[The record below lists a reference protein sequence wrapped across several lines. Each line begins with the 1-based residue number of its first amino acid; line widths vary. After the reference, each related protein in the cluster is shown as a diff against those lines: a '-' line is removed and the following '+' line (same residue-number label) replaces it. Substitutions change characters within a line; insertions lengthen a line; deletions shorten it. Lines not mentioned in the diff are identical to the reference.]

1 MSQPNL
7 YVIAGP
13 NGSGKSTFSRS
24 LTLLDKVIDPD
35 VELNLR
41 RLQFPDISS
50 ANLLE
55 AMNDNW
61 FPNMVKEAIEK
72 RKDFAFETNFRSESL
87 MEIVEQFQEA
97 GYLTNLFFIG
107 LPSIDLSVK
116 RVMQRVSEGGHNV
129 DNTDIEINYKAS
141 LENLEKHGASFDRTL
156 LLHSFEHGK
165 DLSLPY
171 MVCKAEKGQLIEEQI
186 LIPRW
191 AKHFVRTLN
200 KTRLE
205 IKQKQSLGKR
215 RGPKL

>member
-24 LTLLDKVIDPD
+24 LTLLDKVIDSD

-55 AMNDNW
+55 AMNGNW
-61 FPNMVKEAIEK
+61 FPNLVKEAIEK

-87 MEIVEQFQEA
+87 MEVVEQFQEA
-97 GYLTNLFFIG
+97 GYVTNLFFIG
-107 LPSIDLSVK
+107 LPSIQLSIK
-116 RVMQRVSEGGHNV
+116 RVMLRVSKGGHDV
-129 DNTDIEINYKAS
+129 DNADIEINYKES
-141 LENLEKHGASFDRTL
+141 LDNLKKHGASFDKTW
-156 LLHSFEHGK
+156 LLHSHDYEK
-165 DLSLPY
+165 QLNVPR
-171 MVCKAEKGQLIEEQI
+171 MICKVENGQLIEQRVH
-186 LIPRW
+186 IPIW
-191 AKHFVRTLN
+191 AEHFVRKLD

-205 IKQKQSLGKR
+205 VKQKQSLCKR
-215 RGPKL
+215 LGPRL

>member
-61 FPNMVKEAIEK
+61 FPNMVHEAIEK
-72 RKDFAFETNFRSESL
+72 RKDFAFETNFRSASL
-87 MEIVEQFQEA
+87 MEVVKQFEEA
-97 GYLTNLFFIG
+97 GYLTHLFFIG
-107 LPSIDLSVK
+107 LPSLQLSIK
-116 RVMQRVSEGGHNV
+116 RVMLRVSKGGHDV
-129 DNTDIEINYKAS
+129 DNADIEINYKAS
-141 LENLEKHGASFDRTL
+141 LENLEKYGASFDRTW
-156 LLHSFEHGK
+156 LLHSSEYGK
-165 DLSLPY
+165 QLTLPY
-171 MVCKAEKGQLIEEQI
+171 MVCKAEKGQLLKEQI
-186 LIPRW
+186 HIPKW
-191 AKHFVRTLN
+191 AEHFVRTLDR
-200 KTRLE
+200 TRLE
-205 IKQKQSLGKR
+205 IEQKQSLSKR
-215 RGPKL
+215 RGRRL

>member
-61 FPNMVKEAIEK
+61 FPNMV
-72 RKDFAFETNFRSESL
+72 
-87 MEIVEQFQEA
+87 
-97 GYLTNLFFIG
+97 
-107 LPSIDLSVK
+107 
-116 RVMQRVSEGGHNV
+116 
-129 DNTDIEINYKAS
+129 
-141 LENLEKHGASFDRTL
+141 
-156 LLHSFEHGK
+156 
-165 DLSLPY
+165 
-171 MVCKAEKGQLIEEQI
+171 
-186 LIPRW
+186 
-191 AKHFVRTLN
+191 
-200 KTRLE
+200 
-205 IKQKQSLGKR
+205 
-215 RGPKL
+215 